1 MFNWL
6 TKLMMHTPHQGNC
19 AGGGSANREQMES
32 LRKKMTEGSLD
43 IQLEEAPSVG
53 GGCCGGGSCG
63 TEQPAKEKEHECCG
77 GANCQTE
84 REEGEEHVC
93 CGGGCCGS

>member
-19 AGGGSANREQMES
+19 AGCGSANRDQMES

-53 GGCCGGGSCG
+53 GGCCGG
-63 TEQPAKEKEHECCG
+63 
-77 GANCQTE
+77 ANCQTE